1 MDLYNTISFPL
12 VSHLGGSELVAS
24 RELKDNDISEE
35 NKDWENIVCCSPVL
49 EAWARWELE
58 LKYSVDKA
66 LGTFFSN
73 ERRIKMITDYMK
85 GRSIEIKPDDLFEL
99 VRLADMLQVSDLYV
113 YCKYR
118 ISNLVITKDNFYK
131 ILHACTLY
139 DFQHEHMDRYIRGN
153 LNELCEEAD
162 ILKIDPESVE
172 LLLTDK
178 ELSYW
183 QTTSRFR
190 LIRNWCRANRSN
202 NYFEKWFEFLDF
214 YKMDKYYLDNIVK
227 KDSLVRLSIT
237 CLQRVN
243 QHSK

>member
-1 MDLYNTISFPL
+1 MEYFLLQTLDTRILLLYLSIYFIL
-12 VSHLGGSELVAS
+12 
-24 RELKDNDISEE
+24 
-35 NKDWENIVCCSPVL
+35 
-49 EAWARWELE
+49 
-58 LKYSVDKA
+58 VDKA

-139 DFQHEHMDRYIRGN
+139 DFQHEHMERYIRGN

-190 LIRNWCRANRSN
+190 FIRNWCRANRSN

-243 QHSK
+243 QHLSEIQDAPLPFVFILAMIVLDQTLLG